1 MHALLLRS
9 ICAHGL
15 RFARNTRGTAALEFA
30 IVLPLVCTILFV
42 TFELVQVVRA
52 GMQVSRAATSI
63 ADMVAQQS
71 AGVSSGRTG
80 SIGYFCRAAQLTMLP
95 LPTGATSG
103 AGAFGVSIVS
113 VTNYSGVGAQV
124 DWESDRS
131 CKAAG
136 TPLRATAVS
145 LATAPINLVANAG
158 KPGDSVI
165 VVRVFYHY
173 HSALQYLL
181 PGDLVLTQTA
191 FARPRGNQPVACTA
205 PCS

>member
-1 MHALLLRS
+1 MSRLSMMSIRAL
-9 ICAHGL
+9 GL
-15 RFARNTRGTAALEFA
+15 RFARDTRGTAALEFA
-30 IVLPLVCTILFV
+30 IVLPLVFMIVFV
-42 TFELVQVVRA
+42 VFELVQEVRA
-52 GMQVSRAATSI
+52 GMQVSSAARSI

-71 AGVSSGRTG
+71 AGLTSGSSG

-103 AGAFGVSIVS
+103 AGAFAVS
-113 VTNYSGVGAQV
+113 VASVTHYSGAGVQV

-131 CKAAG
+131 CNAAG
-136 TPLRATAVS
+136 AALGATAIA
-145 LATAPINLVANAG
+145 LATGPINLVANAG

-165 VVRVFYHY
+165 VVRVSYHY

-181 PGDLVLTQTA
+181 HGDLVLTQTA
-191 FARPRGNQPVACTA
+191 FARPRGNQPVGCAA